1 MSFGVCH
8 LSLIPVRKEVSH
20 RSELTTQLLF
30 GELYSI
36 VDEQN
41 DWLSI
46 RIAHDNY
53 EGWIEKS
60 QLFKISEQEYKH
72 LNNSSH
78 YLSNELVQVL
88 NNNSRNSLHP
98 ILLGSKIYGDKGKL
112 FYLNAEA
119 YIFDGTVVLSNR
131 KPDRNTIIENAYMYL
146 HTPYVWGGRTPFGID
161 CSGLTQMAYLLSGI
175 NLLRDASQQMTQGET
190 INMISDAK
198 AGDLLF
204 FDNQDDE
211 ISHVGI
217 LLPDSKIIHASG
229 MVRIDNIDHLGIFN
243 TETQAY
249 SHKLRLIKKIV

>member
-1 MSFGVCH
+1 MSFGICH
-8 LSLIPVRKEVSH
+8 LSLIPVRKDTNH
-20 RSELTTQLLF
+20 RSEMCTQLLF

-36 VDEQN
+36 SEEQN
-41 DWLSI
+41 NWLSI

-60 QLFKISEQEYKH
+60 QFFKISEQEFKH
-72 LNNSSH
+72 LNTSPH

-98 ILLGSKIYGDKGKL
+98 IVLGSKIHSDNGRSL
-112 FYLNAEA
+112 YLNAEE
-119 YIFDGTVVLSNR
+119 YIFDGTIVPSNSEPNR
-131 KPDRNTIIENAYMYL
+131 DTIIENAYMYL

-175 NLLRDASQQMTQGET
+175 NLLRDTSQQATQGET
-190 INMISDAK
+190 INMISDAR

-204 FDNQDDE
+204 FDNQDDV

-217 LLPDSKIIHASG
+217 LLPNAKIIHASSK
-229 MVRIDNIDHLGIFN
+229 VRIDNIDHQGVFN
-243 TETQAY
+243 TDTNIY
-249 SHKLRLIKKIV
+249 SHQLRLIKRMI